1 MQVKSRMRGAAAFI
15 VVLASVGV
23 GALSQVGPA
32 AAASSTPA
40 GPGGTWGQ
48 ALAVPGVSSLGTGGT
63 VADDGYATAISCT
76 SPGECTAVGSYHT
89 AATVTWPLVVS
100 QSGGAWGQAEAL
112 PGIAALSS
120 GLGGKLTEISCASA
134 GNCSATG
141 TYDGP
146 DSTSFAFLADE
157 VDGTWG
163 TVQPV
168 PDAASLGT
176 QSTVVNAI
184 SCPSAGNCAAVGTV
198 YATPFVLDEVD
209 RHLGRPARG
218 TRPGEPRH
226 HLDEPRLRLG
236 IVRGRGRLHRDRN
249 GRERQPRRVG
259 GGGHRDR
266 RHLGRRDR
274 ATRPGIH
281 EPWIVGHVGVVPGR
295 GRLHRDRRR
304 RAGRRHRRRMG
315 RRRGQRRSG
324 GRPRRCPP
332 RWRRTTR
339 PGSCRAQRRATARW
353 QAATATPRTF
363 STPLSRTR

>member
-1 MQVKSRMRGAAAFI
+1 MQVKSRMRGAAAVV

-23 GALSQVGPA
+23 GALSQAGPA
-32 AAASSTPA
+32 AAARATPA

-63 VADDGYATAISCT
+63 VAGDGYATAISCT

-120 GLGGKLTEISCASA
+120 GRGGKLTEISCASA

-146 DSTSFAFLADE
+146 ADSTSFAFLADE

-198 YATPFVLDEVD
+198 YPP
-209 RHLGRPARG
+209 RSPRRGQWHLGRPARG

-281 EPWIVGHVGVVPGR
+281 EPWIVGHVGVVPGG

-304 RAGRRHRRRMG
+304 RAGRQLHSGVG
-315 RRRGQRRSG
+315 RRRGQRRLGVGPGAARPAGDDHGRDREAVVRNGGQLRG
-324 GRPRRCPP
+324 GRLLPRRPELSACL
-332 RWRRTTR
+332 
-339 PGSCRAQRRATARW
+339 CRG
-353 QAATATPRTF
+353 
-363 STPLSRTR
+363 